1 MSTLGTWSHDLTKK
15 YMECSTQYLLTLSC
29 QFASAGREMVSTAVV
44 WHLHLKH
51 HPSLL
56 PLSIAPSSPHLHSL
70 VVDGALVSLLCH
82 VHGRAGV
89 RGRSALAVP
98 INAGVWVNGHA
109 HPHVGTHARAASTH
123 CKIVHTLHVV

>member
-51 HPSLL
+51 HPSL
-56 PLSIAPSSPHLHSL
+56 PPSIAPSSPICIPTQGGATQIATLTLDCGKIYTFLYSCVFSFSSLSLGWHS
-70 VVDGALVSLLCH
+70 
-82 VHGRAGV
+82 
-89 RGRSALAVP
+89 
-98 INAGVWVNGHA
+98 I
-109 HPHVGTHARAASTH
+109 
-123 CKIVHTLHVV
+123 